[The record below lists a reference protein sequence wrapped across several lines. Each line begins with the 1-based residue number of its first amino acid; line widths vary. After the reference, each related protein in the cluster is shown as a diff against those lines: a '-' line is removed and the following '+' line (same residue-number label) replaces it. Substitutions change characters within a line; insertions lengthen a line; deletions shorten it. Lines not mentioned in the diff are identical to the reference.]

1 MDIITYALAKNY
13 SNKVGST
20 IIGTDYNYDTGKL
33 TFNTVNGDWTVPV
46 NNGMNSEYKRT
57 LDNISY
63 DTSTNSLT
71 VNDKEVLTKED
82 AATDDIDFS
91 GMF

>member
-1 MDIITYALAKNY
+1 
-13 SNKVGST
+13 
-20 IIGTDYNYDTGKL
+20 
-33 TFNTVNGDWTVPV
+33 
-46 NNGMNSEYKRT
+46 MNSEYKKT